1 MRVSKAVGICAI
13 LLPIAQGMHMIE
25 NELKYIARWQADLEN
40 TLIKTYGYTIIEQ
53 AYLNDRARIRKKT
66 PSNSAESLYIFT
78 YKQRL
83 PTGRNLEIETQI
95 TIAEYDALYAYTSN
109 ELIKTRVTVPQ
120 GNIVWDIDF
129 PHWRHGRH
137 FFIAE
142 AEMPETMDSPNC
154 ILPCLQTHIVYA
166 VPRSDRRFTARRLSD
181 EKHAISLAKEL
192 GLR

>member
-1 MRVSKAVGICAI
+1 
-13 LLPIAQGMHMIE
+13 MIE
-25 NELKYIARWQADLEN
+25 NELKYIARWQADLE
-40 TLIKTYGYTIIEQ
+40 TFLTETYGHTIIEQ

-66 PSNSAESLYIFT
+66 SSNSADSVYIFT

-83 PTGRNLEIETQI
+83 PTGRNLEIETNI
-95 TIAEYDALYAYTSN
+95 TLAEYDALYAYTSN

-129 PHWRHGRH
+129 PHWKHGRH

-142 AEMPETMDSPNC
+142 VEMPEDMESPNC
-154 ILPCLQTHIVYA
+154 ILPILQKNIVYA

-181 EKHAISLAKEL
+181 EKHAMSVAKEL
-192 GLR
+192 GLRR